1 VARIGAGRPEVG
13 VGSVEAIQNSQHPK
27 TVVEFE
33 MVKVVGFGRREE
45 GEMVTGVRVQGRQQ
59 RQSEPEPGRGDVGAH
74 NEHPQEGGQKVGEEM
89 LDRVAVDCGDGDRGG
104 PFVVL
109 LVDDLVEVTIVEESV
124 GVVESGLFD
133 EDVHGQFV
141 QDPVEGGELA
151 QRRETPPGHGPVHD
165 ESGGKADNDLVEEHA
180 PQHIEKFLIVD
191 GLVRSG
197 LDLVTAQGC
206 RLVRHVQ
213 KSVDSSEE
221 PIHPQTQDR
230 CSVDPQVEGVLAHG
244 IQKFVPLGLPEV
256 ARRPPESLTVP
267 STKHKE

>member
-1 VARIGAGRPEVG
+1 
-13 VGSVEAIQNSQHPK
+13 
-27 TVVEFE
+27 
-33 MVKVVGFGRREE
+33 
-45 GEMVTGVRVQGRQQ
+45 
-59 RQSEPEPGRGDVGAH
+59 
-74 NEHPQEGGQKVGEEM
+74 
-89 LDRVAVDCGDGDRGG
+89 
-104 PFVVL
+104 
-109 LVDDLVEVTIVEESV
+109 V
-124 GVVESGLFD
+124 GVVECGLFD

-180 PQHIEKFLIVD
+180 PQHLKQSVRSVSPEASATAHIEKFLIVD

-197 LDLVTAQGC
+197 LDLVAAQSR